1 VKTGPGPSTAGSP
14 AQDRMNHRLSILF
27 ALALSAAA
35 LLSAGVLRGQMRQN
49 ANLTIFF
56 TGDVGGEVA
65 PCG

>member
-1 VKTGPGPSTAGSP
+1 
-14 AQDRMNHRLSILF
+14 MNHRLSILF
-27 ALALSAAA
+27 ALALSTAA

-49 ANLTIFF
+49 PNLTIFF